1 MNVLNAIKGTYSSV
15 LLVFSIVIIM
25 GLIATSQTNLSEDTH
40 PAVAYVLI
48 WVAIGWLTMVEGGQ
62 ASLVGLAPV
71 NPELYRDSHPIAYK
85 CTKITNKGDNLDR
98 YLLGRQFMVVIMVF
112 TVNMS
117 GGPLENAELWGFP
130 SWLSGIF
137 LQSGLAM
144 ILFTCNVGQL
154 NTQVNASLCMLD
166 YIDSY
171 FGLFTLWVSMAIEF
185 SGLLHSSYL
194 VQMLVAKLAG
204 KSIESNEDPRNAG
217 ENIFFYGRCFASLAI
232 LIGCFA
238 VTLEAL
244 FKDQTT
250 MWEGV
255 PAWLAVLVFFF
266 LMSVVGMLE
275 GMQIAFFAVAKLP
288 ASERGDS
295 VWALKTCNL
304 LFKGEGNNLPGFMIG
319 RQLCVVSCM
328 FFVARVTSVS
338 VGDQGNIFGV
348 SDGLQELFNTGLL
361 GALITTICASI
372 SWQLVASAFPM
383 AFLSNPI
390 TYFLLRLCL
399 ILEATGLCGAAWLIA
414 GVVKKITGLQRDE
427 YYIGTAEER
436 AKGDMG
442 DDTTH
447 LPVGAGHIAKLPG
460 FASNAPRSLKKLMN
474 NDPSVAQYLN
484 SHIDEMESQKASK
497 AARVSEVKPVE
508 NEEAAEATAEEN
520 AACDASSFCGVGY

>member
-1 MNVLNAIKGTYSSV
+1 MI
-15 LLVFSIVIIM
+15 LLIFSIVIIM
-25 GLIATSQTNLSEDTH
+25 GLIATSQTNLSADVH
-40 PAVAYVLI
+40 PALAYVLI

-71 NPELYRDSHPIAYK
+71 NAELYRDSHPIAYK

-117 GGPLENAELWGFP
+117 GGPLGDAELWGFP

-166 YIDSY
+166 YIDTY

-194 VQMLVAKLAG
+194 VQMLVAALAG
-204 KSIESNEDPRNAG
+204 QTIESNEDPRTFG
-217 ENIFFYGRCFASLAI
+217 QNIFFFGRCIVSLAL

-255 PAWLAVLVFFF
+255 PAWVAVVVFFF

-288 ASERGDS
+288 VSERGDS
-295 VWALKTCNL
+295 IWAKKTTEL
-304 LFKGEGNNLPGFMIG
+304 LFRGEGNNLPGFMIG

-328 FFVARVTSVS
+328 FFVARVTSVDI
-338 VGDQGNIFGV
+338 GPGEENIFGV
-348 SDGLQELFNTGLL
+348 PDALQEIFNTGLL

-372 SWQLVASAFPM
+372 SWQLVASAFPY

-390 TYFLLRLCL
+390 TYILLRLCL
-399 ILEATGLCGAAWLIA
+399 VLESTGLCGAAWVIAAIHKNIA
-414 GVVKKITGLQRDE
+414 GFQRDE
-427 YYIGTAEER
+427 VYIGTGEER
-436 AKGDMG
+436 AKGEMG
-442 DDTTH
+442 DDTAH
-447 LPVGAGHIAKLPG
+447 VPVGPGHMAKLPG
-460 FASNAPRSLKKLMN
+460 FADNAPKSLKKLLKQ
-474 NDPSVAQYLN
+474 DPHVAVYISSQ
-484 SHIDEMESQKASK
+484 IDQMETGKSGETFK
-497 AARVSEVKPVE
+497 E
-508 NEEAAEATAEEN
+508 
-520 AACDASSFCGVGY
+520 